1 MTDPSPPDPGPVP
14 QPPGPAPGPP
24 VGERSPTRNGGAPGH
39 PQAPPRRGRSALLAL
54 GLALLGVGVA
64 LLVWILASSAGLI
77 GDDPTIAGDPT
88 MADAPAASTTA
99 PTGQA
104 GTVTYRLEPVE
115 GPAVTVRLEVAADPA
130 TRARG
135 LMGRRE
141 VPQGTGMVFL
151 YPQDVAESFWMR
163 NTLVPLS
170 IAYVAGDG
178 RVVSVAEMTP
188 CAADPCPSYAPAGR
202 YRYAVE
208 LAAGAF
214 AAARVG
220 PGARVVPVDPAALPQ
235 PV

>member
-14 QPPGPAPGPP
+14 QPPGPAPSPP

-39 PQAPPRRGRSALLAL
+39 PQDPPPSRGRSALLAL
-54 GLALLGVGVA
+54 GLLLAGVGVA
-64 LLVWILASSAGLI
+64 LLAWILASSTGLV

-88 MADAPAASTTA
+88 MADAPAAPA
-99 PTGQA
+99 A
-104 GTVTYRLEPVE
+104 TVAYRLEPLE
-115 GPAVTVRLEVAADPA
+115 GAAVTVRLEVAADPA

-141 VPQGTGMVFL
+141 VPEGTGMVFL
-151 YPQDVAESFWMR
+151 YPQDVAESFWMK